1 MKFKYR
7 FKGKV
12 NSQFVLRG
20 MLFSVGAKMDFC
32 VSESELN
39 FIKEHCDVIEIIDL
53 EQPTTIEPLEP
64 MLETKTDNEPKEIRD
79 ELRTKRTSNVNKGKH
94 KENL

>member
-20 MLFSVGAKMDFC
+20 MLFTVGSKMDFC
-32 VSESELN
+32 ISENELE
-39 FIKEHCDVIEIIDL
+39 FAKAHCDVIEIIDL
-53 EQPTTIEPLEP
+53 EQPVAVETPKP
-64 MLETKTDNEPKEIRD
+64 MLEEKTENKSKEIKN
-79 ELRTKRTSNVNKGKH
+79 ELQSKPNGNAGKGKH
-94 KENL
+94 KEHI